1 MEKQSVDTTNEKLI
15 PLCVTENEVHEM
27 QLIGAL
33 KDEDVEC
40 VVRSFFD
47 AAFDGLF
54 EKKHGHSMILVFE
67 RDLAKAK
74 EIVCNIPLPE
84 NITPSPEEE

>member
-1 MEKQSVDTTNEKLI
+1 MDATNEKLV
-15 PLCVTENEVHEM
+15 PLCVTENAVHEM

-33 KDEDVEC
+33 KDENIEC

-47 AAFDGLF
+47 SAYDGLF
-54 EKKHGHSMILVFE
+54 EKQHGHSMILVFDG
-67 RDLAKAK
+67 DLARAK

-84 NITPSPEEE
+84 NIIPPPEEE